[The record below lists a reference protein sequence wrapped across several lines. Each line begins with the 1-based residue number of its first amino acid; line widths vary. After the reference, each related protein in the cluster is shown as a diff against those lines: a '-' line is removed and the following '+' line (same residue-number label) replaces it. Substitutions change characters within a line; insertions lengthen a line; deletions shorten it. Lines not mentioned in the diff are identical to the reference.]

1 LGCPEGLGEKKGAS
15 ANDNINARSKSR
27 THGIRKGRQLGISI
41 KREEGVLTYRLR
53 DAKGEPVCIEY
64 DAEDAAQS
72 IAVYAGSHPG
82 YTEARIQYAYA
93 TGEDH

>member
-1 LGCPEGLGEKKGAS
+1 MTTS
-15 ANDNINARSKSR
+15 TTARNR
-27 THGIRKGRQLGISI
+27 ALTEFARAVNLGISI

-53 DAKGEPVCIEY
+53 DAQGEPLCIEY